1 MVVSHDPAICQ
12 ALCNSM
18 QDEFTDICCVTS
30 AVEALANHIKSEY
43 CLIILDAELSVRDDM
58 ELLHAI
64 RETRHMPIMVIDNSL
79 TRKEKVA
86 LFHAGASA
94 FIEKPLDIEICI
106 AQANALI
113 QLCTEVDK
121 GQDCPDAITLGT
133 KLLICPRYRQVIV
146 NGKILSLTRKEFDL
160 LYFFAKSPKQVFS
173 RVQLYEQVWNE
184 DCSLGVDETIK
195 THIKSLRKKL
205 SFTGQEYIQTVWGTG
220 YKFVMDNSES

>member
-1 MVVSHDPAICQ
+1 MSHDPAICQ

-30 AVEALANHIKSEY
+30 AVEALASHMKSEY
-43 CLIILDAELSVRDDM
+43 CLIILDAELSVRDDR

-64 RETRHMPIMVIDNSL
+64 REVKHMPIMVIDNFLSK
-79 TRKEKVA
+79 KEKVT

-121 GQDCPDAITLGT
+121 EQDCPDAITLGT

-146 NGKILSLTRKEFDL
+146 DGKILSLTRKEFDL

-184 DCSLGVDETIK
+184 DCSLGVDEIIK
-195 THIKSLRKKL
+195 AHIKSLRKKL